1 MQGSI
6 YRRRRADGTWSSWY
20 AVIDQPRGTDG
31 GRRQS
36 TTSHRTRGEA
46 QAWLAQTAGRSTRPT
61 GGADL
66 TVGEY
71 LESWL
76 EGKNGLRP
84 STRLSYRGH
93 LHGYLIPRLGE
104 VRLVDLRAQDVER
117 AYAVLSH
124 PSGQGPVSAATLHRV
139 HATLMSA
146 LNTAV
151 RRGLLERNPAATV
164 ELPRVRRTSLT
175 TWTSS
180 EASRFVEVSRSDRW
194 GLLYRVM
201 LVTGMRRGEAVALRW
216 SDVDLEEGLLRISRQ
231 LVAVGPDLVEGPP
244 KSESGRRTLVLDD
257 RTLTELR
264 LHALTVGAGSA
275 LGPEDHVFVRDGQAL
290 PPGFVSRHFDRLVAS
305 AGLPRIRLHD
315 LRHTSASLGL
325 AAGESLVEVS
335 RRLGHSTI
343 GITADVYTHV
353 DPEVARESSE
363 RRADLI
369 VGTGGKFTPVGDLV
383 SRTS

>member
-1 MQGSI
+1 MQGHI
-6 YRRRRADGTWSSWY
+6 YRRRRVDGSWSSWY
-20 AVIDQPRGTDG
+20 AVIDQPRDSD
-31 GRRQS
+31 GRRRQR
-36 TTSHRTRGEA
+36 TTSHRTRREA
-46 QAWLAQTAGRSTRPT
+46 QAWLASTASAR
-61 GGADL
+61 ADGQGSAL

-76 EGKNGLRP
+76 AGKNGLRA

-93 LHGYLIPRLGE
+93 LHTYLIPQLGQHRLAA
-104 VRLVDLRAQDVER
+104 LRVEDVQR
-117 AYAVLSH
+117 AYARLSH
-124 PSGQGPVSAATLHRV
+124 PSGQGAVSTATLHRV

-164 ELPRVRRTSLT
+164 ELPPVPRATVR
-175 TWTSS
+175 TWTAAEAARFV
-180 EASRFVEVSRSDRW
+180 EASRTDRW
-194 GLLYRVM
+194 GLLYRFM

-216 SDVDLEEGLLRISRQ
+216 ADLDMEEGLVQVHRQ
-231 LVAVGPDLVEGPP
+231 LVAVGPDVLEGPP
-244 KSESGRRTLVLDD
+244 KSEAGRRTLVLDD
-257 RTLTELR
+257 RTLTELK
-264 LHALTVGAGSA
+264 LHALTDPATTSA
-275 LGPEDHVFVRDGQAL
+275 GPEDHVFARDGQAL
-290 PPGFVSRHFDRLVAS
+290 SPGFVSRHFDRLIAS

-335 RRLGHSTI
+335 RRLGHSSI
-343 GITADVYTHV
+343 GVTADVYTHV
-353 DPEVARESSE
+353 DPDVARESAE

-369 VGTGGKFTPVGDLV
+369 TGTPARAGGA